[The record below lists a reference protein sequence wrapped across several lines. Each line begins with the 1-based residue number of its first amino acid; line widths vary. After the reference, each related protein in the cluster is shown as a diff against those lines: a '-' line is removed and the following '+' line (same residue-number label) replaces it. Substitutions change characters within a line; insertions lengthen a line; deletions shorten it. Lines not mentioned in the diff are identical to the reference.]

1 MRASLFEVWKLTQRT
16 LEAAGVPD
24 GHDSEGAFAIQWL
37 CGHGFPGFEMFG
49 EAKPETSSIWGLAK
63 KTEAELQASGS
74 PLVSSGVDVIDFCA
88 AAAATAEQGTA
99 SIVVRAGRGAMFLL
113 PFAARRCLNRGRCH
127 LHWSTD
133 GVKFYAVVAGVET
146 IWIDA
151 SAVGGN
157 GLCHVTTPTDISV
170 TFDNDGAALRAAE
183 NAPVGNLLNPDLLK
197 ERRET
202 CLAEGIEI
210 APQLWDRMA
219 TCALAV
225 LVPATKHSRELGA
238 GGGDAND

>member
-24 GHDSEGAFAIQWL
+24 GHDREGAFAVQWL

-49 EAKPETSSIWGLAK
+49 EAKPETASIWSLAK
-63 KTEAELQASGS
+63 KSETELQASGN

-88 AAAATAEQGTA
+88 AAAATAERGTA
-99 SIVVRAGRGAMFLL
+99 SIVVRAARGAIFLL
-113 PFAARRCLNRGRCH
+113 PFAARRCLNRGSCH

-133 GVKFYAVVAGVET
+133 GVEFDAVVAGAET
-146 IWIDA
+146 IWVDTSTA
-151 SAVGGN
+151 GGME
-157 GLCHVTTPTDISV
+157 LCQMSTPTDISV
-170 TFDNDGAALRAAE
+170 TFDNDGAALRAKE
-183 NAPVGNLLNPDLLK
+183 NAPVGNLLNPDVLK
-197 ERRET
+197 VRRET

-210 APQLWDRMA
+210 APQLWDRVA
-219 TCALAV
+219 TAARAV